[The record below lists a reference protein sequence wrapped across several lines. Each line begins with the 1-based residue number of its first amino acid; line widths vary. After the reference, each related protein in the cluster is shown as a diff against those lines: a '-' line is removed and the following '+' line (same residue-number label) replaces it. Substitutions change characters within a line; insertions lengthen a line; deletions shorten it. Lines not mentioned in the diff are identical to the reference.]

1 MSTLESDL
9 RSSVFPNPEA
19 FTAIDTRA
27 KKRLLRL
34 GKKHDFGSLKETYY
48 LSLLAREILAA
59 ETRSQA
65 QLGVPAQMHLESL
78 QTPKERLREIA
89 QFLLR
94 LPMRQRLIL
103 ALADRLSRPT
113 EEVARILRL
122 PENSLLGLRK
132 HAWDALYEW
141 VYQKSPPKDLLTSAA
156 FRELTSALRAT
167 HLQPKLPIETEAL
180 PVQTRRERWK
190 ESPWYVRSGMEAVG
204 IGLFVFLI
212 VVLIPR
218 VQRYYESQSQSRLE
232 SYNMAE
238 LAPGKDDEKFL
249 TPTTDLNSTEEIAE
263 TFASGETGEEIE
275 EGNDSPD
282 TSVLR
287 TLNVGRGEL
296 WRFMIRTATV
306 RDLRSKIEKFISDPA
321 LGISA
326 AEANG
331 KEVPGGV
338 QFMFL
343 LNSDKVIAVKEKI
356 EALLPKSAL
365 ESSQQQR
372 PPYVWFRNRARQP
385 VPNGQTRI
393 VIWLSQI

>member
-19 FTAIDTRA
+19 FTALDTRA
-27 KKRLLRL
+27 KKRLHRIR
-34 GKKHDFGSLKETYY
+34 KRHDFGDLEETLY
-48 LSLLAREILAA
+48 LSLLAREVLAHGFRA
-59 ETRSQA
+59 QA
-65 QLGVPAQMHLESL
+65 QLSVPAQMRLESL
-78 QTPKERLREIA
+78 KTPKERLHEIG

-103 ALADRLSRPT
+103 TLMDRLSRPA

-122 PENSLLGLRK
+122 PINSLLGLRR
-132 HAWDALYEW
+132 HAWDALFEW
-141 VYQKSPPKDLLTSAA
+141 VYQKTPPKDLMSSAA
-156 FRELTSALRAT
+156 FRDLTAALRAS
-167 HLQPKLPIETEAL
+167 HLQPQLQVPPET
-180 PVQTRRERWK
+180 PPQQTRRERWK

-204 IGLFVFLI
+204 IGLIVFLI

-218 VQRYYESQSQSRLE
+218 IQRYYESQSQSRLD

-238 LAPGKDDEKFL
+238 LAPGREDEPFL
-249 TPTTDLNSTEEIAE
+249 APSPDLNTTEEIAE

-275 EGNDSPD
+275 EGTDSPD

-306 RDLRSKIEKFISDPA
+306 RDLRGKIEKFISDPA

-326 AEANG
+326 AETIG

-338 QFMFL
+338 QFIFL
-343 LNSDKVIAVKEKI
+343 LKSEKVISVKEKI
-356 EALLPKSAL
+356 ESLLPKSAL